1 MATRKSV
8 DPNTKHFPKQVH
20 ARTGEAKFVGDEPV
34 WHEMPFNRQSGLLR
48 ALNWYNYNCDSKQAN
63 EFVYQFLAQYPKR
76 KKQAD
81 YFKANGSIPT
91 TFGWLARM
99 IRMGWKPTLTESK
112 RLVKA
117 ISAATPETVKKVE
130 KKTEVETYKPN
141 IQDRLREMMH
151 ECAGDIEGGIDDFV
165 LSGCKEDNIR
175 AFAILKQHNLPQVQA
190 NKMLTMFTPR
200 IAEIAETLEGK
211 DKQLVEGYSN
221 FTKVQL
227 KALLKAYGLIVK
239 DIESYVN
246 TKKVTRKPRLAKPKS
261 AEKLTAK
268 IKFKKEDTALKVV
281 SAQPTQIIGASEVWV
296 FNTKTRKLG
305 VYVADSIT
313 GPLGVKGTS
322 ITGFDTASSIQKTM
336 RKPVEQVKEF
346 MGMTKA
352 GARKWLKGV
361 RSVDTKLNG
370 RMNEDILILRA
381 FK

>member
-1 MATRKSV
+1 MATK
-8 DPNTKHFPKQVH
+8 KHTDSKFPKQVH
-20 ARTGEAKFVGDEPV
+20 ARSGEAKFVGDEPV
-34 WHEMPFNRQSGLLR
+34 WHEMPDNRQSALLR

-63 EFVYQFLAQYPKR
+63 EFVYQLLQQYPKR

-81 YFKANGSIPT
+81 AFKSAGSVPT

-99 IRMGWKPTLTESK
+99 VRMGWKPTLTESK

-117 ISAATPETVKKVE
+117 INAGTPVIVKKVE
-130 KKTEVETYKPN
+130 KTAEPEVYKPN
-141 IQDRLREMMH
+141 IQDRLRELMH
-151 ECAGDIEGGIDDFV
+151 ECAGEIDGAIDDFV
-165 LSGCKEDNIR
+165 LADCKEDNIR
-175 AFAILKQHNLPQVQA
+175 AFSILKQHNIPQVQA
-190 NKMLTMFTPR
+190 GKMLNLYKPTLDELNE
-200 IAEIAETLEGK
+200 ALEGK
-211 DKQLVEGYSN
+211 DVQLKEGYSN

-227 KALLKAYGLIVK
+227 KALIKAYTLILK
-239 DIESYVN
+239 DIESYIN

-261 AEKLTAK
+261 AEKIASK
-268 IKFKKEDTALKVV
+268 VKFKKEDTTLKVV
-281 SAQPTQIIGASEVWV
+281 SAQPTQIIGANEVWV

-305 VYVADSIT
+305 VYVADSHS

-322 ITGFDTASSIQKTM
+322 ITGFDAAASIQKTM
-336 RKPVEQVKEF
+336 RKPADQVKEF

-370 RMNEDILILRA
+370 RLNEDILILRA